1 MSKKIIIAVLMVAM
15 SLGSFAQQRTTRLT
29 LYRQFKPSTITLK
42 TGQKIK
48 QSLTNVF
55 LKNSTLVYLKD
66 EYTMEAN
73 MDNIAAVEFDDRTFV
88 NINNQLA
95 YLVDSV
101 GGNCVYRIDIF
112 DMDAYNAQL
121 RNNVNINAIPSFT
134 GDMISTASVDLKTE
148 EDYKFPVFPHFY
160 LSYNGEI
167 IKAHEREISR
177 RLPKDEDIRRKY
189 RTAINMDNFSWTDD
203 ASVVSVLKAITPTTK
218 EAETE
223 AEP

>member
-1 MSKKIIIAVLMVAM
+1 MKKGLTIILLLAM
-15 SLGSFAQQRTTRLT
+15 TLGCWAQRKTLSAT
-29 LYRQFKPSTITLK
+29 LYKEFRPSVVTFKD
-42 TGQKIK
+42 GH
-48 QSLTNVF
+48 QSHQALTNVF

-73 MDNIAAVEFDDRTFV
+73 MDNIAAVEFDDRTYV

-121 RNNVNINAIPSFT
+121 RNNVNINAIPSFS
-134 GDMISTASVDLKTE
+134 GDMISTSSVDLNTE

-189 RTAINMDNFSWTDD
+189 RTAISMDGFSWIENE
-203 ASVVSVLKAITPTTK
+203 SVVSVLRAITPTK
-218 EAETE
+218 EQQEE